1 MTVLT
6 QSCVIN
12 FSLLKQCMRVM
23 PLKIFLWCSVV
34 LQVAVAL
41 TGDNVCRRVETS
53 SETVQYVIQEPVT
66 YRLYTWCL
74 KMPPRCSKYSTVMKE
89 RIKSK
94 IQINNNTIEECCEGH
109 VELSGICVTEC
120 NPTECPNMLCKT
132 ENSLVKCKCRSG
144 FMGYKCNKPCLYGFW
159 GEGCFD
165 KCECNGEQCDAAT
178 GDCLK
183 PLFVT
188 TTTTS
193 QTSETPPTTN
203 SGQSHKTNI
212 PTSTSSLQKT
222 YVSKTD
228 KNDYTQDAYP
238 DLDPTGMPPSAS
250 QEDFPATLLPAPED
264 EIILL
269 YPSSKAPT
277 PSGLEKL
284 RDNIASLSST
294 TESSITSGSIPRPPK
309 SEDTLEKLDD
319 VVRHTLFTKDSE
331 FGSKNENDLTERFPI
346 KSTTDHESQ
355 HSTSRFPFNI
365 NPNTDSTTHSSN
377 QKYKYPDDWNKM
389 EDKHYQNK
397 NDNDFDNNLQM
408 TNGARN
414 FTDFNRN
421 GLNTNEIQKDMG
433 ARNSEEK
440 LSSSDMTINSSLVK
454 AKRQRGAFDLLDFN
468 SLLIL
473 LSLAATIILS
483 FVLILVSVVRCNR
496 LKAEASVT
504 YDDTVNCE
512 NPIRTGHYSTPG
524 QPIFFCPAFTNSYA
538 IELAQELREAQYD
551 HPKSSCC
558 LNEPLYAELK
568 Y

>member
-1 MTVLT
+1 MS
-6 QSCVIN
+6 QSCLIN
-12 FSLLKQCMRVM
+12 FSLLKQCIRVM
-23 PLKIFLWCSVV
+23 PLKIFVWCCV
-34 LQVAVAL
+34 LLQIAAAL

-74 KMPPRCSKYSTVMKE
+74 KMPPRCSKYSTIMKE

-120 NPTECPNMLCKT
+120 NSTECPNMLCKT
-132 ENSLVKCKCRSG
+132 EDSLVKCKCRSG

-159 GEGCFD
+159 GDGCFD
-165 KCECNGEQCDAAT
+165 KCECNGESCDAAT

-183 PLFVT
+183 T

-203 SGQSHKTNI
+203 SGQSPKTNI
-212 PTSTSSLQKT
+212 PTSTLSEQKT
-222 YVSKTD
+222 SVSKTD
-228 KNDYTQDAYP
+228 KNDYTQDVYP
-238 DLDPTGMPPSAS
+238 DLSLDPTGMPPAVSQ

-269 YPSSKAPT
+269 YPSSRAQT
-277 PSGLEKL
+277 PGGLQKI
-284 RDNIASLSST
+284 RDNIASLSVSST
-294 TESSITSGSIPRPPK
+294 TESSIFTSDSIPRPPK

-331 FGSKNENDLTERFPI
+331 FGSKNENDLTEKFHI
-346 KSTTDHESQ
+346 KSTTDHGPNQ
-355 HSTSRFPFNI
+355 STSRFPFNI

-377 QKYKYPDDWNKM
+377 QKHKYSDDWDKM
-389 EDKHYQNK
+389 GEKRYQNK
-397 NDNDFDNNLQM
+397 NDNDFDNNLQIS
-408 TNGARN
+408 NGATN
-414 FTDFNRN
+414 YTDFKN

-483 FVLILVSVVRCNR
+483 FILIIVSVVRCNR

-504 YDDTVNCE
+504 YDDTVNCD
-512 NPIRTGHYSTPG
+512 NSIRTGHYSTPG
-524 QPIFFCPAFTNSYA
+524 QPIFFCPAFSNSYA